1 MTSISDFHKMDFT
14 VYRGQSKGGL
24 PPSAG
29 TRIEDLPPERQ
40 AEYAEAAAQLKD
52 AEARYKAM
60 DDLMAA
66 DAKGHES
73 NSMGV
78 QNVATMDRDD
88 AKQQLRY
95 ITDMIMSG
103 ESEKYLLQ
111 AANGQATTSN
121 FRQYVY
127 WIQQHLKMLEG
138 GDAPSTLAQA

>member
-1 MTSISDFHKMDFT
+1 MTSISDFHSMNLN
-14 VYRGQSKGGL
+14 VYLGTERRL
-24 PPSAG
+24 IPASAF

-138 GDAPSTLAQA
+138 SAGQSTLAQA